1 MVFITGN
8 IGDGASK
15 MAKTPTILGNLFG
28 QRSQAVVSKPTY
40 EQLLERIHILESE
53 VASRRAVGVSL
64 NGVQNG
70 SEGVPDDVPDL
81 EARCERLFQNRAV
94 GILLVD
100 KALRILRANDQALRI
115 LGYSHEELMRMRIP
129 DMLHPED
136 INAQPIITID
146 DIRALPRGMTLERHY
161 RRKDGQYVPAEVH
174 LSVFAPHIM
183 MVLFQE
189 VTLRLSTEEALRK
202 ANEALEMVYYSGQA
216 AIVGMDRQQ
225 RVAFWNPAAEKLFG
239 WSREEVMG
247 KPYPAVPEEDRQAFE
262 AFFGEVMKGRSYN
275 YLEIKRRRKDGA
287 FFHAVSSAG
296 PLRNEIKEVNGLIAI
311 LFDITSRKQ
320 AEEALKQS
328 EQLYRSL
335 VENTQDGYFISE
347 LPSGRFGFLNNRIC
361 QLLGYSPRE
370 ALALTLWDVIEASD
384 HRSLQEAL
392 AHWQK
397 GPKIG
402 AAMIFKAK
410 RKDGTSFRAEISGAP
425 VTFADQPAIQG
436 LLRDITENERL
447 QVQLQQ
453 AQRMESIGTLAG
465 GVAHDFNN
473 LLMAILGN
481 TTLAKLGVPPK
492 HPISER
498 LENIITYVQ
507 DASSLTKQLLEFA
520 RGGKYEVRTTELNV
534 LVDKTVQM
542 FARTKKEIS
551 VHTTLSPDLWAVEVD
566 RGQIEQ
572 VLLNLLVNAWQAM
585 PKGGQISVETANTV
599 LDISYTGAYG
609 VPQGNYVRL
618 SVADNGVGMDKAIQ
632 TKIFE
637 PFFTTKDRGR
647 GTGLGLASAYG
658 IIKNHEGIINVYSE
672 EGKGSTF
679 TLYLPAIEKPAVQI
693 KPPVKTKT
701 LTGTENI
708 LLVDDETMILQVG
721 KAMLTHLGYQ
731 ARAACSGQEALDVFA
746 VEKGNIDLIILD
758 MIMPGMSGGETYDRL
773 KSIRS
778 DIKVLLSSGYSLS
791 GEASRILKR
800 GCNGF
805 IQKPFNMEELSC
817 KVREVLDAG
826 ACLA

>member
-1 MVFITGN
+1 
-8 IGDGASK
+8 
-15 MAKTPTILGNLFG
+15 
-28 QRSQAVVSKPTY
+28 VSKPTY
-40 EQLLERIHILESE
+40 EQLLERIHVLESE
-53 VASRRAVGVSL
+53 VASRRAVGASF

-70 SEGVPDDVPDL
+70 FEGVPDDAPDL

-115 LGYSHEELMRMRIP
+115 LGYSHDELMRMHIP

-146 DIRALPRGMTLERHY
+146 DIRVLPRGMTLERHY

-183 MVLFQE
+183 MILFQE
-189 VTLRLSTEEALRK
+189 VSLRLSTEEALRK

-239 WSREEVMG
+239 WRREEVMG

-262 AFFGEVMKGRSYN
+262 AFFNEVMKGRSYN

-287 FFHAVSSAG
+287 FFNAVSSAG
-296 PLRNEIKEVNGLIAI
+296 PLRNEFKEVNGLIAI

-361 QLLGYSPRE
+361 QLLGYTPRE

-384 HRSLQEAL
+384 HRSLEDAL

-397 GPKIG
+397 VPKIF
-402 AAMIFKAK
+402 AAMVFKAK
-410 RKDGTSFRAEISGAP
+410 RKNGTSFRAELSGAP
-425 VTFADQPAIQG
+425 VTFGDQPAIQG

-618 SVADNGVGMDKAIQ
+618 NVADNGVGMNKAIQ
-632 TKIFE
+632 AKIFE

-679 TLYLPAIEKPAVQI
+679 TLYLPAVEKPAVQI
-693 KPPVKTKT
+693 KPPMKTKT

-708 LLVDDETMILQVG
+708 LLVDDEAMILQVG

-731 ARAACSGQEALDVFA
+731 IRAACSGQEALDVLSA
-746 VEKGNIDLIILD
+746 EKGNIDLIILD

-805 IQKPFNMEELSC
+805 IQKPFNMEELSR